1 MPGSDRPVFVKTD
14 GFRWGISR
22 RALSFIIRQLFRF
35 GIDVAGLE
43 HVPHDESLIVA
54 AAPHR
59 NWIDPFLVLLVLPR
73 RPRIYYL
80 GSREA
85 VFNTW
90 WKRLVVGAF
99 GGVVP
104 VSSVGG
110 LNREA
115 LETAVSILH
124 SGATL
129 GIFPEGWGHM
139 ADPPDQL
146 AEIKRGVGWLAAR
159 TDRRILPVALAG
171 TQSLWRGKTLRVRI
185 GPPIAPPPVGS
196 GRTEE
201 KETALELE
209 RALRDLMPA
218 QPPSLEPPRRRW
230 AWLTTLLD

>member
-1 MPGSDRPVFVKTD
+1 MSGSDRPVFVKTD
-14 GFRWGISR
+14 GFRWGLSR
-22 RALSFIIRQLFRF
+22 RALRFIVRRLFRF
-35 GIDVAGLE
+35 EIDLTGLE
-43 HVPHDESLIVA
+43 HVPRDESLIVA

-115 LETAVSILH
+115 LETAVAILR

-139 ADPPDQL
+139 ADPPDRL

-185 GPPIAPPPVGS
+185 GPPISPPSVGS
-196 GRTEE
+196 GRTGE
-201 KETALELE
+201 KEAAHELD
-209 RALRDLMPA
+209 RALRELMPPL
-218 QPPSLEPPRRRW
+218 PPTIEPHLRPWR
-230 AWLTTLLD
+230 WLTTLLD